1 MISGQL
7 TEEDFL
13 AAQRLYRQRCARGAI
28 VILLI
33 VAAAGVALL
42 LTTGQRIGI
51 GLLCIAVGGLLGETI
66 QSRLLLPRQAR
77 RLFRQC
83 AAYRQPFQYSWDEDC
98 LSVTCESG
106 NARRRWSDYV
116 KYRENDRVLLL
127 YHADNLFEM
136 LPKAWFSGAE
146 QMAGLRRL
154 AVKAGGGSNAVAPAS

>member
-1 MISGQL
+1 MIAGRL
-7 TEEDFL
+7 TEADFL
-13 AAQRLYRQRCARGAI
+13 AAQRLYRRRWARGAI

-42 LTTGQRIGI
+42 LATGQRIGI
-51 GLLCIAVGGLLGETI
+51 GLLCIAAGGLLGETI

-83 AAYRQPFQYSWDEDC
+83 AAYRQSFQYSWDEDW

-116 KYRENDRVLLL
+116 KYRENDRVFLL

-136 LPKAWFSGAE
+136 LPKAWFSGAG
-146 QMAGLRRL
+146 QMAELRRL
-154 AVKAGGGSNAVAPAS
+154 AAKAGGGANAVAPAA